1 MKEYIISKADSG
13 QTAIK
18 YLQRLL
24 SEAPNGLL
32 YKQIRKKNITLNG
45 KKFDGHE
52 KLNEN
57 DKITVF
63 MSDDTITKFSS
74 KSSINTAEYERAYQK
89 FGNPIIIY
97 EDEHIILM
105 DKPVGVLSQKAEMND
120 LSANEWLI
128 GYLLAKGNVDKSSL
142 ANFMPSVCN
151 RLDRNTGGL
160 LTFGKTLFGT
170 SYLNEMFRNRTG
182 HKFYR
187 TIVSGMV
194 IDAFK
199 VEGYLKKDSKTNKV
213 SISKEQI
220 PDSDLIITSV
230 RPLRYY
236 SEKNITELEIELITG
251 KPHQIRAHLAS
262 INHPILGD
270 NKYGNIEI
278 NKIYNKERGL
288 KNQLLYAVKLEF
300 PINDNYP
307 ELSGKCFQIDTSNI
321 IDPYFD

>member
-1 MKEYIISKADSG
+1 MKEYVISKADSN

-18 YLQRLL
+18 YLKRIL
-24 SEAPNGLL
+24 SEAPNGLI

-45 KKFDGHE
+45 KKFEGNE

-57 DKITVF
+57 DVIKIF
-63 MSDDTITKFSS
+63 MSDETIAKFSN
-74 KSSINTAEYERAYQK
+74 SSITNLDEYNKAFER
-89 FGNPIIIY
+89 FGNPEIIY
-97 EDEHIILM
+97 EDEHIILLN
-105 DKPVGVLSQKAEMND
+105 KPVGVLSQKADNND

-128 GYLLAKGNVDKSSL
+128 GYLLKKDDFDSSSL
-142 ANFMPSVCN
+142 TAFMPSVCN

-170 SYLNEMFRNRTG
+170 SYLNEMFRLRTG

-187 TIVSGMV
+187 TIVSGQLM
-194 IDAFK
+194 DAFSIN
-199 VEGYLKKDSKTNKV
+199 GYLKKDSTTNKV
-213 SISKEQI
+213 TIYTDKVSESE
-220 PDSDLIITSV
+220 LIITSI

-236 SEKNITELEIELITG
+236 KAKDITELEIELVTG

-262 INHPILGD
+262 IGHPILGD
-270 NKYGNIEI
+270 NKYGNLEL
-278 NKIYNKERGL
+278 NKIYNKEMGL

-307 ELSGKCFQIDTSNI
+307 ELSGKCFQIDTSSI